1 MNNIDTMKKQVRDM
15 ITKVDELNAK
25 TDSNLRQLKLRSIM
39 QSDRMTPS
47 VKADIVDVL
56 KSIAK
61 DAQ

>member
-1 MNNIDTMKKQVRDM
+1 MNTIDMMNKQVRDM

-25 TDSNLRQLKLRSIM
+25 MDSNLRQLKLRSIM

-61 DAQ
+61 DA

>member
-1 MNNIDTMKKQVRDM
+1 MNTIDMMNKQVRDM

-25 TDSNLRQLKLRSIM
+25 MDSNLRQLKLRSIM

-61 DAQ
+61 NA

>member
-1 MNNIDTMKKQVRDM
+1 MNTIDMMNKQVKDM

-25 TDSNLRQLKLRSIM
+25 MDSNLRQLKLRSIM

-61 DAQ
+61 DA

>member
-1 MNNIDTMKKQVRDM
+1 MMNKQVRDM

-25 TDSNLRQLKLRSIM
+25 MDSNLRQLKLRSIM

-61 DAQ
+61 NA

>member
-25 TDSNLRQLKLRSIM
+25 MDSSLRQLKLRSIM

-61 DAQ
+61 DA